1 MNCSLRVNAVKRLFC
16 IFLLI
21 FAGMSAGGDLFAA
34 EWYYSTAA
42 GNVGA
47 AVDAALSRVL
57 ETAAAEAAE
66 GAAGSGSGSPRQGP
80 PEGSAEGPPEGS
92 PEGSAE
98 GSVEELTEATAS
110 LVEGW
115 HVSVER
121 EGEKEIRSLYLDGQL
136 QGRELFFRDNG
147 LLTGRER
154 QDAGGTVTSRVE
166 YAYDALGNPRA
177 LFIEAP
183 GEAAL
188 GEAALG
194 QASSGQAASG
204 QGTSGQ
210 AASGQGA
217 PRQGTGR
224 DAARKSGGGSSP
236 GAGAEGKP
244 EGQLR
249 PVEASDREDT
259 EEAQAQGA
267 IVSLPVQPAFNALP
281 TVVLRQPS
289 AAADPLSVTSTGRGG
304 DWQITSHNSRSQPVK
319 HVQLKDGE
327 TVSETLW
334 ERDEEG
340 RIREKHVHQ
349 GQQHIRSIF
358 DDNGHLI
365 EEQIR
370 YGSLMVARRLYSWE
384 NDNLVRV
391 EERGSGQR
399 EVKTIDWNEGRKIRE
414 SFFLDGEKYREN
426 RWESDEEKVETFFR
440 SGEPVVRVYWEGS
453 LKVREDFLNN
463 GEVVRSRGQQP

>member
-1 MNCSLRVNAVKRLFC
+1 MNCSLRVNAMKRLFC
-16 IFLLI
+16 VFLLI
-21 FAGMSAGGDLFAA
+21 FAGMSAGGALFAA

-66 GAAGSGSGSPRQGP
+66 GAAGSGSGRPRQG
-80 PEGSAEGPPEGS
+80 A

-98 GSVEELTEATAS
+98 GSAEGLTEATAP

-154 QDAGGTVTSRVE
+154 LDAGGTVTSRVE

-177 LFIEAP
+177 LFIEVP
-183 GEAAL
+183 GET
-188 GEAALG
+188 
-194 QASSGQAASG
+194 ASGKVAPG
-204 QGTSGQ
+204 QGTPSQTTPG
-210 AASGQGA
+210 
-217 PRQGTGR
+217 
-224 DAARKSGGGSSP
+224 K
-236 GAGAEGKP
+236 GAGREAGPDARRPKTGDEPPAE
-244 EGQLR
+244 
-249 PVEASDREDT
+249 
-259 EEAQAQGA
+259 
-267 IVSLPVQPAFNALP
+267 QPPAEQSP

-289 AAADPLSVTSTGRGG
+289 AAAGSLAIMSSGQGGNWQVTSL
-304 DWQITSHNSRSQPVK
+304 NSRSQPVK

-334 ERDEEG
+334 QRDEEG
-340 RIREKHVHQ
+340 RMREKNVHS
-349 GQQHIRSIF
+349 GEKHIRSLF
-358 DDNGHLI
+358 DDNGHLV

-370 YGSLMVARRLYSWE
+370 YGSLTVARRLYSWE

-391 EERGSGQR
+391 EQRGSGQR
-399 EVKTIDWNEGRKIRE
+399 EVKTIDWENGRKTRE
-414 SFFLDGEKYREN
+414 TFFLDGEKYREN

-440 SGEPVVRVYWEGS
+440 NGEPVVRVYWEGS

-463 GEVVRSRGQQP
+463 GEVVRSRGQQQ